1 MTVPRARFGGID
13 VVTKDMAKSVDF
25 YRAMGIDIPDEKIW
39 SDDNGPQHVDLAL
52 VGDIGFDIDTESMT
66 TGYSPAWAESAAK
79 GAASMLSFRVDTRED
94 VDALHD
100 HMVSL
105 GHPSHLAPWDA
116 FWGARFAIIVDPDGN
131 HVSIMSPMPATIE
144 AGPGTA

>member
-1 MTVPRARFGGID
+1 MTPSRARFGGID
-13 VVTKDMAKSVDF
+13 VVTNDMPKSVAF
-25 YRAMGIDIPDEKIW
+25 YREIGIDIPEEKIW
-39 SDDNGPQHVDLAL
+39 SDDNGPQHVDLRFDGE
-52 VGDIGFDIDTESMT
+52 VGLDIDTESLT
-66 TGYSPAWAESAAK
+66 IGYSPKWAESAAK
-79 GAASMLSFRVDTRED
+79 GAAVMLTFRTDTRDD

-131 HVSIMSPMPATIE
+131 HVAIMSPLDEPST
-144 AGPGTA
+144 

>member
-1 MTVPRARFGGID
+1 MTSPRARFGGID
-13 VVTKDMAKSVDF
+13 VVTKDMAKSVAF
-25 YRAMGIDIPDEKIW
+25 YREMGIAIPDEKIW
-39 SDDNGPQHVDLAL
+39 SNDDGPQHVDLKLAGE
-52 VGDIGFDIDTESMT
+52 VGFDIDTESLT
-66 TGYSPAWAESAAK
+66 VGYSPKWAESAAA
-79 GAASMLSFRVDTRED
+79 GQAVMLSFRVDSRED

-131 HVSIMSPMPATIE
+131 HVSIMSPM
-144 AGPGTA
+144 AGD